1 MIPNIFKW
9 TLVYASLFMQN
20 SLNSVESLAV
30 PVKAENS
37 NDRHNALQLTIV
49 RMGQT
54 SNNMGSVQYGMT
66 RWFLKKHNWL

>member
-49 RMGQT
+49 RM
-54 SNNMGSVQYGMT
+54 S
-66 RWFLKKHNWL
+66 